1 MLYPGADL
9 VQRGEAELDDV
20 EGVRRTCCAAQQL
33 RAQRGRVPAERV
45 ERGDGDAVP
54 PLLVPFRQPVR
65 VESFRCGRRARPT
78 AGVAGRA
85 SRRRRRWHTWS
96 PSSRSR
102 PGTCVRPPR
111 PRSPRPA
118 APGPPPAA
126 FRTPRPRSTPSTSPP
141 NSAATAAVDRLH
153 RPTCSHAH
161 RRARSVSTARGA
173 IWWMRLRPAAHR
185 ALLLRAPPQPLAPHQ
200 RDRPAPRRQIPHQH
214 RAAALRL
221 GHHPALRAAL
231 DPGPQLDQQFDLPA
245 DLPRGQHLK
254 IGKTHKDSARPRPL
268 ATLTYQLG
276 PPPIR
281 SFSLRIV
288 KAPASSQ
295 PQAQDRVARSKP
307 LIIVKTPITGY

>member
-1 MLYPGADL
+1 VTSTTPVAYVVAF
-9 VQRGEAELDDV
+9 VAV
-20 EGVRRTCCAAQQL
+20 AARNL
-33 RAQRGRVPAERV
+33 C
-45 ERGDGDAVP
+45 
-54 PLLVPFRQPVR
+54 
-65 VESFRCGRRARPT
+65 SSTPT
-78 AGVAGRA
+78 ALTPA
-85 SRRRRRWHTWS
+85 SRAGSFTS
-96 PSSRSR
+96 GVPY
-102 PGTCVRPPR
+102 
-111 PRSPRPA
+111 A
-118 APGPPPAA
+118 
-126 FRTPRPRSTPSTSPP
+126 STALHAVDQPTP
-141 NSAATAAVDRLH
+141 NSAATAAVDRLP

-254 IGKTHKDSARPRPL
+254 VGKTHKDSARPRPL

-307 LIIVKTPITGY
+307 LIIVKNPYTGH